1 MAHVDKGY
9 GWRPDFPDGRDL
21 LYGAP
26 PRRLEEL
33 PEQVDLR
40 EHCPPVYDQGQLR
53 SCTANAI
60 AAALEFDQIK
70 QGVQEQFVPSRLFIY
85 YNERAME
92 GTIESDPGAGIR
104 DGIKSVVAQGA
115 CKEATWPYDT
125 SRFREKPSDTS
136 YTEAVDY
143 QALRYLRLTQ
153 SLMQLKGCLAEGFP
167 FVFGFSV
174 FSNFD
179 TAETRE
185 TGHLT
190 MPPADPEPPTGHA
203 VLAVG
208 YDEQNQWFIVRNSWG
223 SDWGLGGYF
232 TMPYPYLLQA
242 SLASDFWTIREV
254 ETDPPPDRPKESAKA
269 REESA

>member
-1 MAHVDKGY
+1 MPHTSKGY

-26 PRRLEEL
+26 PKRLEEL
-33 PEQVDLR
+33 PDQIDLR
-40 EHCPPVYDQGQLR
+40 AECPPVYDQGQLG

-60 AAALEFDQIK
+60 AAALEFGQIK
-70 QGVQEQFVPSRLFIY
+70 QGVPEPFVPSRLFIY
-85 YNERAME
+85 YNERAAE
-92 GTIESDPGAGIR
+92 GTIESDSGAGIR

-115 CKEATWPYDT
+115 CKEATWPYEL
-125 SRFREKPSDTS
+125 SRFREKPSDAS
-136 YTEAVDY
+136 YVEAESY

-167 FVFGFSV
+167 FAFGFSV

-179 TAETRE
+179 TPETKE
-185 TGHLT
+185 TGHLS
-190 MPPADPEPPTGHA
+190 MPPADPERPTGHA

-223 SDWGLGGYF
+223 ADWGIGGYF
-232 TMPYPYLLQA
+232 TMPYAYLLQP
-242 SLASDFWTIREV
+242 SLASDFWTIRKV
-254 ETDPPPDRPKESAKA
+254 EADPPSDHPKDSAR
-269 REESA
+269 REEPA